1 MTETPAAENPPPVLR
16 RRQQR
21 RVVTTLSLAQLL
33 SGIGNGS
40 GLALGSLMAVELTD
54 SNAFAGAPTMA
65 ISVAGA
71 VTALPLAGMAIRRGR
86 RIALSTGLLIAALGA
101 VGMALT
107 PVVGSLG
114 LLLVSAA
121 LLGVGN
127 AANLQAR
134 FAATDLAAP
143 DSRARDLGLVVWA
156 ITIGAVA
163 GPNLIGPGA
172 ALGAR
177 LGLPE
182 MSGPFLFSLT
192 GMLLSVVVLNIGLR
206 PDPLSLVTAQRPVA
220 GAQGP
225 APSAIRGGLAI
236 LRANPAARLGVLTIT
251 AAHLVMVAV
260 MSMTPVHLKDLD
272 ALASGSAGA
281 SMTGHHPSLDVLVL
295 IGFTISLHIAG
306 MYALSPLV
314 GLLADRRGRIAT
326 MLIGDAVL
334 VAALLTAGLGAS
346 HTLAV
351 TTGLVLLGIG
361 WSLAT
366 IAGSAFVAESVAA
379 GHRVPIQGLS
389 DALMGVA
396 GALGAAGS
404 GVVLALIGFR
414 GLGLGCLVVVLLVAA
429 LAVRQERRQVAD
441 LHDAPVGSP
450 APGADVPD

>member
-1 MTETPAAENPPPVLR
+1 MTELPAAEDPTPGVH

-21 RVVTTLSLAQLL
+21 RVVTTLSVAQLL

-71 VTALPLAGMAIRRGR
+71 LTALPLAGMAIRRGR
-86 RIALSTGLLIAALGA
+86 RIALSTGLMIAALGA

-143 DSRARDLGLVVWA
+143 ASRARDLGLVVWA

-192 GMLLSVVVLNIGLR
+192 GMLLSVVVLTIGLR
-206 PDPLSLVTAQRPVA
+206 PDPLSLVRTEPTADRTEA
-220 GAQGP
+220 A
-225 APSAIRGGLAI
+225 APSAIRGGMAI

-251 AAHLVMVAV
+251 GSHLVMVAV

-272 ALASGSAGA
+272 ALASGGAGA
-281 SMTGHHPSLDVLVL
+281 QMAGHHPSLDVLVL

-314 GLLADRRGRIAT
+314 GLLADRRGRITT

-366 IAGSAFVAESVAA
+366 ISGSAFVAESVAA

-396 GALGAAGS
+396 GAVGAAGS

-414 GLGLGCLVVVLLVAA
+414 GLGLACLVVVVLVAVA
-429 LAVRQERRQVAD
+429 AVRQARRTATSTHEATTGV
-441 LHDAPVGSP
+441 PVR
-450 APGADVPD
+450 GADVPD

>member
-1 MTETPAAENPPPVLR
+1 MTEIRAADDPTPGGL

-21 RVVTTLSLAQLL
+21 RIVTTLSVAQLL

-40 GLALGSLMAVELTD
+40 GLALGSLMAVELTG

-71 VTALPLAGMAIRRGR
+71 LTALPLAGLAIRRGR
-86 RIALSTGLLIAALGA
+86 RLALSTGLLIAALGA

-107 PVVGSLG
+107 PMVGGLG

-143 DSRARDLGLVVWA
+143 ASRARDLGLVVWA

-177 LGLPE
+177 WGLPE

-206 PDPLSLVTAQRPVA
+206 PDPLSLVRQEPAA
-220 GAQGP
+220 GPAEAA

-251 AAHLVMVAV
+251 GSHLVMVAV

-272 ALASGSAGA
+272 ALASGGAGTGMA
-281 SMTGHHPSLDVLVL
+281 GHHPGLDVLVL

-314 GLLADRRGRIAT
+314 GLLADRRGRVTT
-326 MLIGDAVL
+326 MLLGDAVL

-346 HTLAV
+346 HTMAV
-351 TTGLVLLGIG
+351 TTGLVLLGVG

-396 GALGAAGS
+396 GAVGAAGS

-414 GLGLGCLVVVLLVAA
+414 GLGLACLVVVLLVAVT
-429 LAVRQERRQVAD
+429 AVRQARRASAGTPVAT
-441 LHDAPVGSP
+441 HGETVSR
-450 APGADVPD
+450 ADVQD